1 MVSSEFTRF
10 VNTRRIVALLGMAIL
25 VLFTACSRRGP
36 ESERD
41 AAENRYRVVTT
52 IGMIT
57 DIVERV
63 AGDRAQV
70 QGLVSPG
77 TDPHLYRPTRSD
89 IAALMN
95 ADIVFYNGLLLEGK
109 MTDTLVR
116 VASSGKPVHAVTELI
131 DESELIEPEGYEGH
145 ADPHVWMDPLAWM
158 KAVEVVRDALI
169 AFDPGGA
176 DVYRLNAADVV
187 AQIQHVH
194 DYAERVLASVP
205 ESARILIS
213 AHDAFGYFG
222 RRYGFEVVGIQG
234 ISTDSEA
241 GVRHIESLV
250 RMIVERDV
258 GAVFVES
265 TVAERN
271 VEALVAGVR
280 ARGKTVRIGG
290 ELFSDAMGRRGTYE
304 GTYVGMIDHNV
315 STIARA
321 LGGVVPPGGANG
333 RLVAIP

>member
-1 MVSSEFTRF
+1 MISSALSRF
-10 VNTRRIVALLGMAIL
+10 VHSRRFVALLGMAVL
-25 VLFTACSRRGP
+25 VLFTACSNRSP
-36 ESERD
+36 EPERD
-41 AAENRYRVVTT
+41 AAGSRYRVVTT

-63 AGDRAQV
+63 AGDRAHV

-77 TDPHLYRPTRSD
+77 TDPHLFRPTRSD

-95 ADIVFYNGLLLEGK
+95 AEIVFYNGLLLEGK

-131 DESELIEPEGYEGH
+131 DESELIEPDGYDGH

-176 DVYRLNAADVV
+176 EVYRVNAAEVM

-205 ESARILIS
+205 ESARILVS

-280 ARGKTVRIGG
+280 ARGKSVRIGG

-333 RLVAIP
+333 RLVATP